1 LGRPLSARSGELGG
15 VRLAFS
21 VSARRH
27 ASLVLLHGGS
37 ATRVGAQLIDRID
50 DRWQC
55 WAPDLR
61 GHGDSSHTPG
71 HYALEEVASDIALLI
86 KEVIAAPSVVYGHSF
101 GGHVGLAL
109 AAGWPQLVR
118 ALVLGDTPLSL
129 ETLAPRI
136 ERNRRMTSKW
146 RALAAS
152 GLDSAEIA
160 RQLRD
165 IPDVVSVVGD
175 ESPWYEAMAAS
186 LTRHDPDF
194 LDSVLERL
202 NTSHRGLRGGAVLK
216 RIHCPVLLIRADPTR
231 GGVVGNTDI
240 RLASESLSDV
250 KVVDL
255 IGVGHELDD
264 VQVAMAINQFLA
276 RFVES

>member
-1 LGRPLSARSGELGG
+1 M
-15 VRLAFS
+15 
-21 VSARRH
+21 
-27 ASLVLLHGGS
+27 
-37 ATRVGAQLIDRID
+37 
-50 DRWQC
+50 
-55 WAPDLR
+55 
-61 GHGDSSHTPG
+61 PG
-71 HYALEEVASDIALLI
+71 HYALEEVASDVALLI
-86 KEVIAAPSVVYGHSF
+86 KEVIGSASAVYGHSF

-109 AAGWPQLVR
+109 AAGWPQLVQ

-146 RALAAS
+146 RELAAS

-160 RQLRD
+160 RQLRE

-194 LDSVLERL
+194 LDSVMGRL
-202 NTSHRGLRGGAVLK
+202 YTSHRGLRGGAILK

-231 GGVVGNTDI
+231 GGVVGNTDM
-240 RLASESLSDV
+240 RLASERLPDFE
-250 KVVDL
+250 VVNL

-264 VQVAMAINQFLA
+264 VQVATAINQFLA
-276 RFVES
+276 RFLDG

>member
-1 LGRPLSARSGELGG
+1 M
-15 VRLAFS
+15 
-21 VSARRH
+21 
-27 ASLVLLHGGS
+27 
-37 ATRVGAQLIDRID
+37 
-50 DRWQC
+50 
-55 WAPDLR
+55 
-61 GHGDSSHTPG
+61 
-71 HYALEEVASDIALLI
+71 
-86 KEVIAAPSVVYGHSF
+86 
-101 GGHVGLAL
+101 
-109 AAGWPQLVR
+109 R
-118 ALVLGDTPLSL
+118 ALILGDTPLSL

-152 GLDSAEIA
+152 RLDSAEIA

-175 ESPWYEAMAAS
+175 ESLWYEAMAAS

-202 NTSHRGLRGGAVLK
+202 NTSHRALKGGDILK
-216 RIHCPVLLIRADPTR
+216 RIHCPVLLIRADPAR

-240 RLASESLSDV
+240 RLATECLSEIE
-250 KVVDL
+250 VVNL

-264 VQVAMAINQFLA
+264 VEVAKAINQFLA
-276 RFVES
+276 RFLDG

>member
-1 LGRPLSARSGELGG
+1 M
-15 VRLAFS
+15 
-21 VSARRH
+21 
-27 ASLVLLHGGS
+27 
-37 ATRVGAQLIDRID
+37 RVGAHLIDRID

-61 GHGDSSHTPG
+61 GHGESSHTPG
-71 HYALEEVASDIALLI
+71 HYALEEVASDVALLI
-86 KEVIAAPSVVYGHSF
+86 EEVIASPSVVYGHSF

-136 ERNRRMTSKW
+136 ERNRPMTSKW

-152 GLDSAEIA
+152 RLDSAEIA

-165 IPDVVSVVGD
+165 IPEVVSVVGN

-186 LTRHDPDF
+186 LARHDPDF

-202 NTSHRGLRGGAVLK
+202 DTSHRALKGGAILK
-216 RIHCPVLLIRADPTR
+216 RIHCPVLLIRADPTW
-231 GGVVGNTDI
+231 GGVVGDTDVH
-240 RLASESLSDV
+240 LASEYLSEIE
-250 KVVDL
+250 VVDL

-264 VQVAMAINQFLA
+264 VQVATVINQFLA
-276 RFVES
+276 RFLDG